1 MADRRNHRIQVFT
14 LARRSVFAGFE

>member
-14 LARRSVFAGFE
+14 LARRSVFAGSE